1 MTLEESNYDLRHAY
15 DGHGTFVG
23 DYYEHE
29 NLLVR
34 IIPRYSKREGGT
46 EYAIKQREAGDWRLV
61 TVFQDLDDALQYDSA
76 DETNLDEP
84 SFS

>member
-15 DGHGTFVG
+15 DGSGTFVG
-23 DYYEHE
+23 NYYEHE

-34 IIPRYSKREGGT
+34 IIPRHSKMAGGT
-46 EYAIKQREAGDWRLV
+46 EYAIKQREDGDWRLV

-76 DETNLDEP
+76 DEPNLDKP
-84 SFS
+84 SFA